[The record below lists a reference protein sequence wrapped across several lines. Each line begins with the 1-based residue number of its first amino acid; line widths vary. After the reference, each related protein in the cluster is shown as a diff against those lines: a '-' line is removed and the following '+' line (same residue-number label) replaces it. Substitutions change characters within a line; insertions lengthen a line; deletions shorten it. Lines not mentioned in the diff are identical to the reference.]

1 MNENEKIEDILNEVS
16 KSENRPKPLRTLK
29 RVDTGKTAEGV
40 QGAYHG
46 KHEAAPSG
54 EYHGK
59 YEAPPAGEYHGKHE
73 APPSGEYHG
82 RYGTEPEDLSSA
94 GNGYKDAAVHH
105 RTPQIGKN
113 DNSSEGRKKRKT
125 KKDIIVKTVSVIA
138 SLAVIISLV
147 LTMPIMWW
155 DKKGVKE
162 KIGLY
167 TYLKRK
173 QPAVGIEGELD
184 KSSDKIELG
193 VNSVALPDDY
203 DDGLDFMEQWI
214 EGQYTVLFLGFD
226 VDSLNTDVMWVCQF
240 DLKGGALNILQIP
253 RDTAVPDFTSSP
265 STKFNSIYSCG
276 DPQYA
281 DVPIQ
286 RVVDAVQQN
295 FGIPIDAYITTYIT
309 DIPEMVDMVGGIPIT
324 LDEPILY
331 EGSGYNANG
340 EYQDA
345 KTIPAGDTVLSGEQ
359 AEWFIRFRYG
369 WVEGDIGRM
378 QNQQR
383 FMAAAMKKLIDIKKN
398 EGKAKLKSY
407 IDEVMDRELIATD
420 MMVVDIARLADFCG
434 TLSMEN
440 IHVHMLP
447 GEATP
452 NENLYVGTDGKE
464 YSIYSIHKQETIDLL
479 NKYFRPYQNPL
490 TGYGDTAIVEYYTDH
505 HYNNYDDRTN
515 DFETLLDGQSPA
527 QNPNWPK

>member
-1 MNENEKIEDILNEVS
+1 MNENEKIEDILNDVS

-29 RVDTGKTAEGV
+29 RVDTGKIAGGV
-40 QGAYHG
+40 QGAYQGKHEAVSSGEYHGKYEALSAGAYHG

-54 EYHGK
+54 EYHG
-59 YEAPPAGEYHGKHE
+59 H
-73 APPSGEYHG
+73 
-82 RYGTEPEDLSSA
+82 YGNEMKDLSSA
-94 GNGYKDAAVHH
+94 DRDYDDVAVRR
-105 RTPQIGKN
+105 RTPQNKEN
-113 DNSSEGRKKRKT
+113 VNSSKGKKS
-125 KKDIIVKTVSVIA
+125 KKDIIIKSVSVIA

-173 QPAVGIEGELD
+173 QPAVSIEGELD
-184 KSSDKIELG
+184 KSSDKVELG
-193 VNSVALPDDY
+193 INSVALPDDY

-253 RDTAVPDFTSSP
+253 RDTAAPDFTQSA

-276 DPQYA
+276 DPQYE

-331 EGSGYNANG
+331 EGAGYNAKG

-345 KTIPAGDTVLSGEQ
+345 KIIPAGDTVLSGEQ

-383 FMAAAMKKLIDIKKN
+383 FMAAAMKKLIDIKNN

-407 IDEVMDRELIATD
+407 IDEVMDKELIATD

-452 NENLYVGTDGKE
+452 NDDLYVGFDGNA

-490 TGYGDTAIVEYYTDH
+490 TGNGDTAIVEYYTDH
-505 HYNNYDDRTN
+505 HYNNYDEKTN
-515 DFETLLDGQSPA
+515 DFETLLDGDAPA

>member
-1 MNENEKIEDILNEVS
+1 MNENKKIEEILKET
-16 KSENRPKPLRTLK
+16 SEKEQHPKPLRTLK
-29 RVDTGKTAEGV
+29 RIDTGKTAAGI
-40 QGAYHG
+40 Q
-46 KHEAAPSG
+46 
-54 EYHGK
+54 
-59 YEAPPAGEYHGKHE
+59 GEYHGKHE
-73 APPSGEYHG
+73 APPHTEYHG
-82 RYGTEPEDLSSA
+82 KHEAPPQNEYHGKYESPSSSRYSGNYDSGEERVHGAGTGGQGHNRPDSELPE
-94 GNGYKDAAVHH
+94 K
-105 RTPQIGKN
+105 
-113 DNSSEGRKKRKT
+113 RKKKKKT
-125 KKDIIVKTVSVIA
+125 KRDILIKTFSIVA
-138 SLAVIISLV
+138 SLAIIVSLV

-173 QPAVGIEGELD
+173 QPAVSIEGELD
-184 KSSDKIELG
+184 KSSEKIELG
-193 VNSVALPDDY
+193 INSVALPDDY

-226 VDSLNTDVMWVCQF
+226 VESLNTDVMWVCQF

-253 RDTAVPDFTSSP
+253 RDTAVPDFTGSP

-324 LDEPILY
+324 LDDSILY
-331 EGSGYNANG
+331 EGAGYDKNG
-340 EYQDA
+340 EYHEA
-345 KTIPAGDTVLSGEQ
+345 KIIPAGDTVLSGEQ

-407 IDEVMDRELIATD
+407 IDEVMDKELIATD

-452 NENLYVGTDGKE
+452 NDDLYIGSDGNA

-505 HYNNYDDRTN
+505 HYNNYDDKTN
-515 DFETLLDGQSPA
+515 DFETLLDGDAPA